1 MFNSDSKDQAREFL
15 GTGGFFSNSADFREE
30 CSGFLNDITD
40 GEFPFEC
47 SDGGCLT
54 RFRYFRRFKSQKETL
69 EFLSRKVREAL
80 LKDCGLKDWK

>member
-1 MFNSDSKDQAREFL
+1 MFSSDSKDQAREFL
-15 GTGGFFSNSADFREE
+15 RTGGFFSNSEDFREE

-54 RFRYFRRFKSQKETL
+54 RFRYFRRFRSQKEAL

-80 LKDCGLKDWK
+80 LNDFGLKDQK